1 IFNKPSIVVLT
12 KDDELYKSFYNL
24 RSYLQ
29 VKSVKSSIVKED
41 GLFFM
46 ETFSDL
52 TINERC
58 NIIVM
63 VDEDSV
69 KGNLNKDKL
78 PNATY
83 IGFTIRLDENLEKE
97 LTDKYGRIIKFF

>member
-1 IFNKPSIVVLT
+1 
-12 KDDELYKSFYNL
+12 
-24 RSYLQ
+24 
-29 VKSVKSSIVKED
+29 
-41 GLFFM
+41 M

-83 IGFTIRLDENLEKE
+83 IGFTIRLDESLEKN
-97 LTDKYGRIIKFF
+97 